1 MNMFEISALAVYW
14 CHFQWLVSLLIYYF
28 YFFGILLRLYYADYC
43 SEIVYVKLYVLEVT
57 GFIVTFAKE
66 VMFSPV
72 SVCLSVCMW

>member
-1 MNMFEISALAVYW
+1 MSFSVTNF
-14 CHFQWLVSLLIYYF
+14 LVDLL
-28 YFFGILLRLYYADYC
+28 FFIIFFILLRLYYADYC

-72 SVCLSVCMW
+72 SVCLSVCM